1 MGSKI
6 SMPQAP
12 AAPTPIDP
20 GKSALDYMR
29 SMADPALQNQILQSE
44 QMYRPQYAAL
54 NLADLNTYLMGG
66 GGQKGALELNNLA
79 TQQANQM
86 QMQAL
91 SAQRGADIADVQ
103 RYGAQATE
111 AMRNADPY
119 QKAILQGMNQYA
131 LSSANAA
138 GRLSPEA
145 QRNAEQQARLY
156 GQARGRVGDT
166 STIAAEIMNREGA
179 MAGRRQE
186 AMNAAQMAFNA
197 NKMTSADPFQAILGR
212 PSNAT
217 QMGMAQTQFAQGM
230 AGQQGP
236 QLFDPN
242 AGINLALGQNANL
255 SNYNANIYGSQAAFA
270 GAQEQ
275 ARGAMIGGLASGLGA
290 IGGGFASKCWVAR
303 EVFGKDNPKWLYFRA
318 WLDTKAPKWF
328 YNLYLNHGERFA
340 AFIKNKPM
348 LKSVIRM
355 WMNKRIQNI
364 SQFNLA

>member
-66 GGQKGALELNNLA
+66 GGQRGVLDLNAQA

-86 QMQAL
+86 QMDAL
-91 SAQRGADIADVQ
+91 SQQRMRDIADVEQ
-103 RYGAQATE
+103 YGGRATE
-111 AMRNADPY
+111 ALRNADPY
-119 QKAILQGMNQYA
+119 QKALLQGMNQYA
-131 LSSANAA
+131 IQSAGAA

-166 STIAAEIMNREGA
+166 STIAAEIMNREAA
-179 MAGRRQE
+179 MGQRRQE
-186 AMNAAQMAFNA
+186 AVNAAQMAFNA
-197 NKMTSADPFQAILGR
+197 NRMTSADPFQAILGR
-212 PSNAT
+212 PSNAA
-217 QMGMAQTQFAQGM
+217 QLGMAQTQFAQGM

-255 SNYNANIYGSQAAFA
+255 SNYNANIYGSQAGFA
-270 GAQEQ
+270 GAQAQ
-275 ARGAMIGGLASGLGA
+275 ARGAMIGGALGGLGSA
-290 IGGGFASKCWVAR
+290 IGGKGIGGL
-303 EVFGKDNPKWLYFRA
+303 FGN
-318 WLDTKAPKWF
+318 
-328 YNLYLNHGERFA
+328 
-340 AFIKNKPM
+340 
-348 LKSVIRM
+348 
-355 WMNKRIQNI
+355 
-364 SQFNLA
+364 

>member
-20 GKSALDYMR
+20 GKSALDYMN
-29 SMADPALQNQILQSE
+29 SMADPALQNKILQSE

-66 GGQKGALELNNLA
+66 GGQRGVLDLNAAA

-86 QMQAL
+86 QMDAL
-91 SAQRGADIADVQ
+91 SQQRMRDIADVEQ
-103 RYGAQATE
+103 YGGRATE
-111 AMRNADPY
+111 ALRNADPY
-119 QKAILQGMNQYA
+119 QKALLQGMNQYA
-131 LSSANAA
+131 LQSAGAA

-166 STIAAEIMNREGA
+166 STIAAEIMNREAA
-179 MAGRRQE
+179 MGQRRQE
-186 AMNAAQMAFNA
+186 AVNAAQMAFNA
-197 NKMTSADPFQAILGR
+197 NRMTSADPFQAILGR
-212 PSNAT
+212 PSNAA
-217 QMGMAQTQFAQGM
+217 QLGMAQTQFAQGM

-275 ARGAMIGGLASGLGA
+275 ARGAMIAGIAQGLGA
-290 IGGGFASKCWVAR
+290 AKGCWVAR
-303 EVFGKDNPKWLYFRA
+303 EVFGEDNPKWLYFRA
-318 WLDTKAPKWF
+318 WLYTKAPKWF
-328 YNLYLNHGERFA
+328 YNLYLKHGERFA
-340 AFIKNKPM
+340 EFIQNKPV

-355 WMNKRIQNI
+355 WMNGRIKNT

>member
-66 GGQKGALELNNLA
+66 GGQRGVLDLNAQA

-86 QMQAL
+86 QMDAL
-91 SAQRGADIADVQ
+91 SQQRMRDIADVEQ
-103 RYGAQATE
+103 YGGRATE
-111 AMRNADPY
+111 ALRNADPY
-119 QKAILQGMNQYA
+119 QKALLQGMNQYA
-131 LSSANAA
+131 LQSAGAA

-166 STIAAEIMNREGA
+166 STIAAEIMNREAA
-179 MAGRRQE
+179 MGQRRQE
-186 AMNAAQMAFNA
+186 AVTAAQMAFNA
-197 NKMTSADPFQAILGR
+197 NRMTSADPFQAILGR
-212 PSNAT
+212 PSNAA
-217 QMGMAQTQFAQGM
+217 QLGMAQTQFAQGM

-242 AGINLALGQNANL
+242 AGINLALQQNANL
-255 SNYNANIYGSQAAFA
+255 GNYNASTYGARA
-270 GAQEQ
+270 GAQ
-275 ARGAMIGGLASGLGA
+275 GAIVGGLFQGVGSA
-290 IGGGFASKCWVAR
+290 IGCWVAR
-303 EVFGKDNPKWLYFRA
+303 EVFGEDNPKWLYFRA
-318 WLDTKAPKWF
+318 WLYTKAPKWF
-328 YNLYLNHGERFA
+328 LKLYLKHGEQFA

-355 WMNKRIQNI
+355 WMNGRIQKT
-364 SQFNLA
+364 SQLNLA